1 MADQA
6 SEKLDFELVT
16 PARLLFSEP
25 VDMVVVPGSE
35 GDFGVLAGHTPVLTT
50 VRPGTIDV
58 HDGGEVT
65 KRLFVEGGFAEAT
78 SQRCTVLA
86 EAAIEVDD
94 IDLEAANARLEAA
107 REAETEAEDTTEDD
121 GARAAAERETAI
133 ASALVAAADQGG
145 GR

>member
-6 SEKLDFELVT
+6 GDKVEFELVT

-50 VRPGTIDV
+50 VRPGTIDI

-65 KRLFVEGGFAEAT
+65 KRLFVEGGFAEANAE
-78 SQRCTVLA
+78 RCTVLA
-86 EAAIEVDD
+86 EAAVDVGD
-94 IDLEAANARLEAA
+94 IDVEAAKARLEAA
-107 REAETEAEDTTEDD
+107 REAEAGAEDD
-121 GARAAAERETAI
+121 GARAAAERELTI
-133 ASALVAAADQGG
+133 AEALVAALDLDA